1 MSITVAERLKKN
13 HLHILSEGIWIFGGR
28 VISFISVLA
37 IVRLLTTRME
47 IGEYGQLALILT
59 ISNLV
64 TQLLMGPIGQGIGRY
79 FMIAHHDGGYT
90 NFATACKKILK
101 YAGLLLGGVSIVIA
115 FFSIMYG
122 RLDYAY
128 LSVSIFIFSYL
139 TSINDIANGL
149 QNLAR
154 NRMISARNSSIELVI
169 RIPIVY
175 ASISIFG
182 ANVESVILAY
192 ICSSIF
198 LIYVQKIDLK
208 KISPRNILIENQKDI
223 DWEGSMLKII
233 YPASFW
239 GLFIWMQQAS
249 DKWALQLFSSISDV
263 AKYTVIYQIGYSPV
277 IMLIG
282 ILMTLFTPLLYR
294 GEDIHPNLFS
304 RLMIFVSILTLA
316 GMVIAQLLGGF
327 IMNLVASREYYEL
340 KSFLPLMIL
349 AAGLYSGGDLLAVR
363 MMTQIRTME
372 ILMIKIMASMFGLA
386 INFLLAYLYGIEGV
400 VLGLVFFG
408 LIYLSLFSYAYK
420 KSLIKKGFQNV

>member
-1 MSITVAERLKKN
+1 VAERLKKN
-13 HLHILSEGIWIFGGR
+13 HLYIFSEGMWIFGGR

-37 IVRLLTTRME
+37 IVRLLTTHME

-59 ISNLV
+59 ISNLI

-90 NFATACKKILK
+90 NFTAACKKILK
-101 YAGLLLGGVSIVIA
+101 YAGLLLGCISIAIA

-154 NRMISARNSSIELVI
+154 NRMISSRNSSLELVI
-169 RIPIVY
+169 RIPIIY

-198 LIYVQKIDLK
+198 LIYIQKIDLK
-208 KISPRNILIENQKDI
+208 KISPKNTLIENQKDI
-223 DWEGSMLKII
+223 DWEVSMLKII

-239 GLFIWMQQAS
+239 GIFIWMQQAS
-249 DKWALQLFSSISDV
+249 DKWALQLFSGISDV
-263 AKYTVIYQIGYSPV
+263 AKYTVLYQIGYSPV
-277 IMLIG
+277 IMLMG

-316 GMVIAQLLGGF
+316 GMGMAELLGEF
-327 IMNLVASREYYEL
+327 IMNLVASSEYYEL

-363 MMTQIRTME
+363 LMTQIRTME
-372 ILMIKIMASMFGLA
+372 ILLIKIMASMFGLA
-386 INFLLAYLYGIEGV
+386 INFLLAYLYGIKGV
-400 VLGLVFFG
+400 VLGLVCFG

-420 KSLIKKGFQNV
+420 NSLIKKGFRNV